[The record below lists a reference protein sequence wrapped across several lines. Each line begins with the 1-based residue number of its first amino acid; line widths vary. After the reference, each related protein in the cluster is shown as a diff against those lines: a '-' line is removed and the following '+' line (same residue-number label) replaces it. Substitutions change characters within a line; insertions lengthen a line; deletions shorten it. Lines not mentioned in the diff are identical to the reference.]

1 MAIAL
6 LLSPH
11 LDDAVFSCGGTILTL
26 VRRGWR
32 VVVATVFTRS
42 VHPATGFALACQR
55 DKGLGDDVDYMA
67 LRRGEDAD
75 AVAMLGAETLWLDLP
90 EAPHRGYETAPAL
103 FSEFVSEDGVAASLE
118 TILDRTMRDLNPDLL
133 LAPAALG
140 GHVDHRR
147 VLDAVI
153 AVGGD
158 HAVAFWHDVPYIIRD
173 PDAVVANPVLASLE
187 NISLPIPDALDLKTD
202 AAVAYRSQTRF
213 QFGGDEQTVMA
224 LRQLALQQGE
234 GVAAERFHATP
245 AAMRMLRP

>member
-1 MAIAL
+1 MATAL
-6 LLSPH
+6 LFSPH
-11 LDDAVFSCGGTILTL
+11 LDDAVFSCGGTIATL

-42 VHPATGFALACQR
+42 VHPPTGFALACQR

-75 AVAMLGAETLWLDLP
+75 AVSMLGAQTLWLDLP
-90 EAPHRGYETAPAL
+90 EAPHRGYETAAAL
-103 FSEFVSEDGVAASLE
+103 FNEFVFEDDVAASLE
-118 TILDRTMRDLNPDLL
+118 TILDRTMRELNPDLL

-147 VLDAVI
+147 VLDALI

-158 HAVAFWHDVPYIIRD
+158 QAVAFWHDVPYVIRN
-173 PDAVVANPVLASLE
+173 PDAVVVSPVLASLE
-187 NISLPIPDALDLKTD
+187 NIRLPIPDTLDLKID
-202 AAVAYRSQTRF
+202 AAAAYRSQTGF
-213 QFGGDEQTVMA
+213 QFGGDEQTAVA

-234 GVAAERFHATP
+234 GMACERFHATP

>member
-1 MAIAL
+1 MATAL

-11 LDDAVFSCGGTILTL
+11 LDDAVFSCGGTIATL
-26 VRRGWR
+26 VRNGWR

-67 LRRGEDAD
+67 LRRDEDAD
-75 AVAMLGAETLWLDLP
+75 AIAILGAETLWLDLP
-90 EAPHRGYETAPAL
+90 EAPHRGYATAAAL

-118 TILDRTMRDLNPDLL
+118 TILDRTMQELNPDLL

-153 AVGGD
+153 ALGGD
-158 HAVAFWHDVPYIIRD
+158 RAAAFWRDVPYIIRD
-173 PDAVVANPVLASLE
+173 PDVAVAKPELAFLE
-187 NISLPIPDALDLKTD
+187 NIRLPIPAALDLKID
-202 AAVAYRSQTRF
+202 AAAAYRSQTGF
-213 QFGGDEQTVMA
+213 QFGGDEQTAAA
-224 LRQLALQQGE
+224 LRQLALHEGD

-245 AAMRMLRP
+245 AGMRMLRP